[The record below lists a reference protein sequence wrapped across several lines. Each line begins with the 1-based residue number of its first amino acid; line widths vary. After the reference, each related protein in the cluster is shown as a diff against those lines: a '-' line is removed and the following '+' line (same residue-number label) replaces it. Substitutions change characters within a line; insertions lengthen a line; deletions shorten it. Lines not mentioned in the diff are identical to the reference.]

1 MYQIVAAQSKYSEEE
16 VRERLSTVY
25 PTWDIEGM
33 DLSDR
38 GWLVRLKKN
47 AEFPFDEDKEDSKDD
62 SSDAPKDSEDS
73 KDDSED
79 DSENK
84 PKDAEE
90 DSKDDDSDSD
100 IDASDGLDEGEAKD
114 LVGQLNDL
122 QGQLNK
128 LVEELGGKAQEVA
141 EDAKAKD
148 DKIKEI
154 ADSVKEVAPADD
166 MAGLDEMPMD
176 GPMDG
181 PPMDGPK
188 PPMAPKRPPVP
199 SPKKR
204 PPVPG
209 GGINTFTKRKV
220 EVVTHPGTDHT
231 GAKISLLTAAREIET
246 VDQWKDYEVM
256 SMTQNVDGSFS
267 AKLRLK

>member
-1 MYQIVAAQSKYSEEE
+1 MYQIVAAQKKYSEEE
-16 VRERLSTVY
+16 VRDRLSSVY
-25 PTWDIEGM
+25 PEWDIENM
-33 DLSDR
+33 ELSDR

-47 AEFPFDEDKEDSKDD
+47 AEFPFDEDKKDDSSDD

-73 KDDSED
+73 DDDSDAKDSEKDDS
-79 DSENK
+79 
-84 PKDAEE
+84 
-90 DSKDDDSDSD
+90 DDSDSD
-100 IDASDGLDEGEAKD
+100 SDKDIDPSDGLDEGEAKD

-154 ADSVKEVAPADD
+154 ADSVNEVAPKDD
-166 MAGLDEMPMD
+166 MAGLDDLGMDPAMMGAD
-176 GPMDG
+176 GP
-181 PPMDGPK
+181 PK
-188 PPMAPKRPPVP
+188 PPMPPKRPGVP
-199 SPKKR
+199 TATPKKR

-209 GGINTFTKRKV
+209 GGINTFTKRKT
-220 EVVTHPGTDHT
+220 EVVTHPGTDST
-231 GAKISLLTAAREIET
+231 GTKISMLTAARELEA
-246 VDQWKDYEVM
+246 VDEWKNYEIM